1 MNLLST
7 RPRRVGK
14 TISLGGETP
23 SYSVIGSDIVITGN
37 IEASVDLHIEG
48 RVEGDVR
55 CATLV
60 LGDSSTLK
68 GNVYADRVRIAGT
81 VIGAVETKDL
91 AIEATARVNGDVT
104 YERLRVASGGLIE
117 GTLKCKA
124 SEAGDPLL
132 KLVEAEA

>member
-1 MNLLST
+1 
-7 RPRRVGK
+7 
-14 TISLGGETP
+14 LGGESP
-23 SYSVIGSDIVITGN
+23 SYSVAT
-37 IEASVDLHIEG
+37 VDLHIEG

-60 LGDSSTLK
+60 LGDSSTIK
-68 GNVYADRVRIAGT
+68 GSIFADRVRIGGT
-81 VIGAVETKDL
+81 VHGSVETKDL
-91 AIEATARVNGDVT
+91 AVESTARVNGDVT

-117 GTLKCKA
+117 GSLRCKA